1 MLYLFLIISLVIL
14 LPAKALAVCPLC
26 TVVVGACLG
35 ISEWLGINDAVT
47 GLWFGG
53 LTVSMIIWTLDW
65 LERKSIKFKFRTETT
80 IFAYYLLMIISLYYQ
95 RIIGQPL
102 NQLGAC
108 LLDNL
113 MFGLVSGSIAFY
125 AGVVWYEFLK
135 EKNGGKAYFPFQK
148 IVSPLVPLIILTI
161 TYYFLTK

>member
-1 MLYLFLIISLVIL
+1 MFYLFLVLSLFVL

-35 ISEWLGINDAVT
+35 ISEWLGIDDAVT
-47 GLWFGG
+47 GIWFGG
-53 LTVSMIIWTLDW
+53 LTVSMIIWTIDW
-65 LERKSIKFKFRTETT
+65 LERKNIKFKFRAGVT
-80 IFAYYLLMIISLYYQ
+80 IVSYYLLMIVSLYYQ

-102 NQLGAC
+102 NQLSSC

-113 MFGLVSGSIAFY
+113 MFGFVSGSIAFY

-135 EKNGGKAYFPFQK
+135 KKNNNKAYFPFQK
-148 IVSPLVPLIILTI
+148 IVMPVVPLIILTI